1 MIPSPLAC
9 VAVSG
14 RVQASTAQAA
24 RTGLY
29 GPLLLV
35 ASLIVSVTCSRGR
48 EASRFAR
55 RNETKRSGSPA
66 QIVLARWLA
75 WSTNRPTE
83 LLRRDRGVG
92 RSVGRCSLGWA
103 TAPTWRCGLTY
114 RLCLCAVKWSLL
126 SDIFF
131 LCLPAAVPVRVPV
144 RGTRCRRSGSLQR
157 GCRAEMRLV
166 VAREVCAMTLSWLA
180 APSGRVRVS
189 LFVGLDR

>member
-92 RSVGRCSLGWA
+92 RSVGRCLLLAWA

-131 LCLPAAVPVRVPV
+131 LSLPARASA
-144 RGTRCRRSGSLQR
+144 RCRCSGSLLR
-157 GCRAEMRLV
+157 PCEARLQ
-166 VAREVCAMTLSWLA
+166 
-180 APSGRVRVS
+180 G
-189 LFVGLDR
+189 